1 MQADFQIQSCA
12 IHRKPLT
19 LRTIAMKPKDSPLG
33 DFDLEN
39 ALPYLLNRAG
49 VRIGLAFSQEI
60 KRYKVTLPMFR
71 ILASLVHFERQSLT
85 ELAEHTTVELSTLS
99 RLAATM
105 QRRGLVS
112 RARSGA
118 DGRSISIT
126 LTAAGMKLAR
136 ELIPLAELYERVA
149 LFNLPPEEV
158 ALLKRLLKQIYSS
171 VRNLGPK
178 TPRNRR

>member
-1 MQADFQIQSCA
+1 MA
-12 IHRKPLT
+12 
-19 LRTIAMKPKDSPLG
+19 TIAMKPKDNPLS

-49 VRIGLAFSQEI
+49 VHIGLAFSQEI

-85 ELAEHTTVELSTLS
+85 ELAEHTAVELSTLS
-99 RLAATM
+99 RLVATL

-149 LFNLPPEEV
+149 LFNIPPQEV
-158 ALLKRLLKQIYSS
+158 AILKRLLKQMYSS
-171 VRNLGPK
+171 IRNLGPK

>member
-1 MQADFQIQSCA
+1 MA
-12 IHRKPLT
+12 T
-19 LRTIAMKPKDSPLG
+19 TVMKPKHRPLS

-49 VRIGLAFSQEI
+49 VHIGLAFSQEI

-85 ELAEHTTVELSTLS
+85 ELAEHTAVELSTLS
-99 RLAATM
+99 RLVATL

-126 LTAAGMKLAR
+126 LTPAGMKLAR
-136 ELIPLAELYERVA
+136 ELIPVAELYERVA
-149 LFNLPPEEV
+149 LFNIPPQEV
-158 ALLKRLLKQIYSS
+158 AILKRLLKQMYSS
-171 VRNLGPK
+171 LRNLGPK